1 MMFEKQHILEVAKA
15 LGTVAL
21 IFGFLAGFMT
31 LNALHWAGAI

>member
-1 MMFEKQHILEVAKA
+1 MFNKQYMFEVAKA

-31 LNALHWAGAI
+31 LNTLHWAGTI